1 MKLVMEN
8 LAVDRGE
15 RRIFSGVNVTVQAGT
30 ALVVT
35 GPNGAGKS
43 TLLKTIAGF
52 LRPTDG
58 IIRLEGAQEETSLR
72 EHCHYLA
79 HDNAL
84 KPSLSVRENLSFW
97 QSYLGAGPASIDGI
111 EAALERIGLLHTID
125 LPAGFLS
132 AGQKRRIAIARLL
145 VSRRTIWLVD
155 EPTAALD
162 AASEKGFA
170 AMALEHVDSG
180 GILVAATHQELGLKN
195 AMRLDMAAHA
205 GGVSDKAAL

>member
-1 MKLVMEN
+1 MKLIVEN

-15 RRIFSGVNVTVQAGT
+15 RRIFSGVNLTVAAGY

-35 GPNGAGKS
+35 GANGAGKS
-43 TLLKTIAGF
+43 TLLKAIAGF
-52 LRPTDG
+52 LRPAEGT
-58 IIRLEGAQEETSLR
+58 ISLEGGGEGGLR

-84 KPSLSVRENLSFW
+84 KPSLSVRENLLFW
-97 QSYLGAGPASIDGI
+97 QEYLGTGEDV
-111 EAALERIGLLHTID
+111 ETALERIGLGHTID

-145 VSRRTIWLVD
+145 VSNRPVWLVD

-162 AASEKGFA
+162 AASEKMFA
-170 AMALEHVDSG
+170 KLGADHVANG
-180 GILVAATHQELGLKN
+180 GILVAATHQELGLKDVL
-195 AMRLDMAAHA
+195 RLDMGAHVGRMSQGAATP
-205 GGVSDKAAL
+205 